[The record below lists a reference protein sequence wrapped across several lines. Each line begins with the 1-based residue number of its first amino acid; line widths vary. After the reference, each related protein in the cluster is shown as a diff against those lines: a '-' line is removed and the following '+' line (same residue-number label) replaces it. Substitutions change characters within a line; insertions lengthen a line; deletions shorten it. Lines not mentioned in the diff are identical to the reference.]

1 LRPAGWL
8 LLIAGCVL
16 CLNVAWAALGFLLMG
31 VGLVALL
38 AAEAKRSRPA
48 VAIETVV
55 ESEYP
60 ATEIIPAPLSPPP
73 PTRVEP
79 PPPQIP
85 GPRWAPAP
93 LSDEDRWRILLATDA
108 DVARLA
114 AALAP
119 YGQKYVDHLAA
130 AYLGEADPARLPEI
144 IDRIVAAARN
154 DARMNGKADVTP
166 THDRVVPPDAEAVPR
181 LSTKRRLLDSL
192 IPADDPAAPAS
203 EELQNSDN
211 LTGADADGRGST
223 IVAADEDLTGLLG
236 SFSPNFDAPKRA

>member
-1 LRPAGWL
+1 MRPAGWL
-8 LLIAGCVL
+8 LLIAGCAL

-60 ATEIIPAPLSPPP
+60 AAEITPAPLSPPS
-73 PTRVEP
+73 PTRGKP
-79 PPPQIP
+79 APPQIP
-85 GPRWAPAP
+85 SPRWAPAP
-93 LSDEDRWRILLATDA
+93 LSDEERWRILLATDA

-119 YGQKYVDHLAA
+119 YGQNHVDRLAA
-130 AYLGEADPARLPEI
+130 AYLQQTDRAGLPEI
-144 IDRIVAAARN
+144 IDRIVEAARN

-166 THDRVVPPDAEAVPR
+166 THDRVVPPDAQAVPR
-181 LSTKRRLLDSL
+181 LLTKRRLLDSL
-192 IPADDPAAPAS
+192 IPADEPAAPAS

-211 LTGADADGRGST
+211 LIGADADGRGST